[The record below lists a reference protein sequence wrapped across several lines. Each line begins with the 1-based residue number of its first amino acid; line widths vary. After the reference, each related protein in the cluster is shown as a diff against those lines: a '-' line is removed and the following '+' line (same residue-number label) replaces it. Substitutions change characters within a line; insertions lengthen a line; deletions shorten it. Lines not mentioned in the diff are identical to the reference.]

1 MVSVDPFL
9 PTCSLAAVLQPA
21 TIVILFVCD
30 IVVVMFHE
38 YLQIIINNYSTKVER
53 IKTNNRVFMEYM
65 EAHQKHKMGKWKPS
79 SIL

>member
-9 PTCSLAAVLQPA
+9 LTCSLAAVLQPA
-21 TIVILFVCD
+21 TIVILF
-30 IVVVMFHE
+30 VVVMFHE

-65 EAHQKHKMGKWKPS
+65 EAHQKHKM
-79 SIL
+79 